1 MQKYFSKNLATE
13 TQNEIIKSVIVRL
26 VIQLYDTRN
35 KHTAKITKDAITN
48 IKKEYADIG
57 WKLKK
62 KASPSSKIAI

>member
-48 IKKEYADIG
+48 IKKECADIG

-62 KASPSSKIAI
+62 KSITIF